1 MLGSVQRSLAVILMS
16 GLGLLREE
24 QAARNLGSTCTQ
36 DSRKAIPSMSIIS
49 PLTLASHQPSKKPR
63 MLVVDDEPDNLDL
76 LYRTFRRDFKVLR
89 AESGVEALEVLS
101 SEGEVAVIISDQRMP
116 EMKGTEFLSK
126 TVPDFP
132 DTVRIILT
140 GFTDVED
147 LVDAINAGQVYRY
160 ITKPW
165 DPDEL
170 KHVVDRASETYDLI
184 KRQNEELHRAEK
196 QSKLTMTVGQLA
208 TQSMDRVAAL
218 SFLAAGFGQILS
230 ADACTLLLTDEGDA
244 GNYTQTPDSPVD
256 SSAVG
261 ASELLKSALA
271 SQSSQSLTHIQS
283 DAARAAEAL
292 YADGS
297 ECHLVVPIVYR
308 DVMLAALSLQ
318 WKAAYTTLDDVTQML
333 GIIAPQIALSLKA
346 AVL

>member
-1 MLGSVQRSLAVILMS
+1 MS
-16 GLGLLREE
+16 
-24 QAARNLGSTCTQ
+24 T
-36 DSRKAIPSMSIIS
+36 IS

-89 AESGVEALEVLS
+89 AESGVAALEVLS
-101 SEGEVAVIISDQRMP
+101 NEGEVAVIISDQRMP

-184 KRQNEELHRAEK
+184 KRQNEEIHRAEK
-196 QSKLTMTVGQLA
+196 QSKLMVIVGQLA
-208 TQSMDRVAAL
+208 MQSMDRVAAL
-218 SFLAAGFGQILS
+218 SFLAEGFGKILN
-230 ADACTLLLTDEGDA
+230 ADVCTLLLTDEGDA
-244 GNYTQTPDSPVD
+244 GSYSVD
-256 SSAVG
+256 ASVGSDVVG
-261 ASELLKSALA
+261 ASTLIQTALS
-271 SQSSQSLTHIQS
+271 SQSSQCVTGVQS
-283 DAARAAEAL
+283 DADRSGEAL
-292 YADGS
+292 YADGT
-297 ECHLVVPIVYR
+297 ECHLAVPIVYQG
-308 DVMLAALSLQ
+308 VTLAALSLQ
-318 WKAAYTTLDDVTQML
+318 WKMAYTTLDDVMQLL
-333 GIIAPQIALSLKA
+333 GLIAPQIALGLKA
-346 AVL
+346 TAI

>member
-1 MLGSVQRSLAVILMS
+1 MS
-16 GLGLLREE
+16 
-24 QAARNLGSTCTQ
+24 A
-36 DSRKAIPSMSIIS
+36 IS
-49 PLTLASHQPSKKPR
+49 PLTLASYKPSKKPR

-89 AESGVEALEVLS
+89 AESGVEALNVLS

-170 KHVVDRASETYDLI
+170 KHVVERASETYDLL
-184 KRQNEELHRAEK
+184 KQQSEELHRAEK
-196 QSKLTMTVGQLA
+196 QSKLMVTVGQLA
-208 TQSMDRVAAL
+208 AQSRAPADAFT
-218 SFLAAGFGQILS
+218 FLAEGFARILH
-230 ADACTLLLTDEGDA
+230 ADACTLLLADGQGA
-244 GNYTQTPDSPVD
+244 GCYGPVD
-256 SSAVG
+256 A
-261 ASELLKSALA
+261 
-271 SQSSQSLTHIQS
+271 T
-283 DAARAAEAL
+283 AARANDLVKAALTTQTAQSTVSIQSSPTAENDTL
-292 YADGS
+292 YAGGT
-297 ECHLVVPIVYR
+297 ECHTVTPVVYQGQT
-308 DVMLAALSLQ
+308 MAALSVQ
-318 WKAAYTTLDDVTQML
+318 WNTAYATVGDVTQL
-333 GIIAPQIALSLKA
+333 LDLLAPQIALGLKA
-346 AVL
+346 SVL

>member
-1 MLGSVQRSLAVILMS
+1 MS
-16 GLGLLREE
+16 
-24 QAARNLGSTCTQ
+24 A
-36 DSRKAIPSMSIIS
+36 IS
-49 PLTLASHQPSKKPR
+49 PLTLASYKPSKKPR

-89 AESGVEALEVLS
+89 AESGVEALDVLS
-101 SEGEVAVIISDQRMP
+101 NEGEVAVIISDQRMP

-170 KHVVDRASETYDLI
+170 KHVVERASETYDLL
-184 KRQNEELHRAEK
+184 KQQSEALHIAEK
-196 QSKLTMTVGQLA
+196 QSKLMVTVGQLA
-208 TQSMDRVAAL
+208 AQAIEKEGAL
-218 SFLAAGFGQILS
+218 QFIADGFGQILG
-230 ADACTLLLTDEGDA
+230 ADGCTLLLTENRGAACYGSVTVDTVGA
-244 GNYTQTPDSPVD
+244 NGLVQAAIAAQTTQ
-256 SSAVG
+256 SAVN
-261 ASELLKSALA
+261 
-271 SQSSQSLTHIQS
+271 IQT
-283 DAARAAEAL
+283 DAAQAGDAL
-292 YADGS
+292 YAGGTQ
-297 ECHLVVPIVYR
+297 CHTVTPIVYQGET
-308 DVMLAALSLQ
+308 LAALSLQ
-318 WKAAYTTLDDVTQML
+318 WNTAYATVGDVEQLMNL
-333 GIIAPQIALSLKA
+333 IAPQTALGLKT

>member
-1 MLGSVQRSLAVILMS
+1 MS
-16 GLGLLREE
+16 
-24 QAARNLGSTCTQ
+24 N
-36 DSRKAIPSMSIIS
+36 IS
-49 PLTLASHQPSKKPR
+49 PLTLASYKPSKKPR

-89 AESGVEALEVLS
+89 AESGVEALDVLS

-170 KHVVDRASETYDLI
+170 KHVVERASETYDLL

-196 QSKLTMTVGQLA
+196 QSKLMVAVGQLA
-208 TQSMDRVAAL
+208 AQPMEPAQAL
-218 SFLAAGFGQILS
+218 TFLAESFGKILG
-230 ADACTLLLTDEGDA
+230 ADACTLLLTGDRGTGHYGDGDGSAASANGLVRETLTSQSIQSAINIRADEGI
-244 GNYTQTPDSPVD
+244 
-256 SSAVG
+256 
-261 ASELLKSALA
+261 AS
-271 SQSSQSLTHIQS
+271 
-283 DAARAAEAL
+283 DPL
-292 YADGS
+292 YAGS
-297 ECHLVVPIVYR
+297 TQCHLVAPVLYQGEPT
-308 DVMLAALSLQ
+308 AALSLQ
-318 WKAAYTTLDDVTQML
+318 WNAAYSTLEDVTQLMGL
-333 GIIAPQIALSLKA
+333 IAPQLALCLKA
-346 AVL
+346 AAI

>member
-1 MLGSVQRSLAVILMS
+1 MS
-16 GLGLLREE
+16 
-24 QAARNLGSTCTQ
+24 A
-36 DSRKAIPSMSIIS
+36 IS
-49 PLTLASHQPSKKPR
+49 PLTLASYKPSKKPR

-170 KHVVDRASETYDLI
+170 KHVVERASETYDLL
-184 KRQNEELHRAEK
+184 KQQGEALHIAEK
-196 QSKLTMTVGQLA
+196 QSKLMVTVGQLA
-208 TQSMDRVAAL
+208 GQAMEKDEAL
-218 SFLAAGFGQILS
+218 QFIADGFGQILG
-230 ADACTLLLTDEGDA
+230 ADGCTLLLTDNKGA
-244 GNYTQTPDSPVD
+244 GCYGGATAETVGANGLVQAAIATQTSQ
-256 SSAVG
+256 SAVN
-261 ASELLKSALA
+261 
-271 SQSSQSLTHIQS
+271 IQTNTEQAG
-283 DAARAAEAL
+283 DAL
-292 YADGS
+292 YAGGAQ
-297 ECHLVVPIVYR
+297 CHTVTPITYHGET
-308 DVMLAALSLQ
+308 LGALSLQ
-318 WKAAYTTLDDVTQML
+318 WNTAYATVGDVEQLMN
-333 GIIAPQIALSLKA
+333 IIAPQAALGLKTS
-346 AVL
+346 VL